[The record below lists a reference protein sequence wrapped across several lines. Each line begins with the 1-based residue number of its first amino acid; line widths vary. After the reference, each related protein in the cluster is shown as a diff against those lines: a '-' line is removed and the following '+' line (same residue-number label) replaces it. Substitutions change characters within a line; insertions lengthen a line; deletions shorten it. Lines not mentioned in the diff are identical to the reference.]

1 MALHALE
8 SLSTTA
14 PGLSPEEKLLRRF
27 ATRQRSLVEPD
38 LQLVANDH
46 WNFDVRGFNPG
57 GNHGSFFRI
66 STHSTL
72 MFSGGNKTG
81 IPHAT
86 VIDEPYDSLSFV
98 PTVLALTG
106 QLGDDN
112 HPVPQLQKKGFRRF
126 PAPPIKEVLRNRQHQ
141 GTPRP

>member
-1 MALHALE
+1 M
-8 SLSTTA
+8 
-14 PGLSPEEKLLRRF
+14 
-27 ATRQRSLVEPD
+27 
-38 LQLVANDH
+38 
-46 WNFDVRGFNPG
+46 RGFNPG
-57 GNHGSFFRI
+57 GNHGAFFRI

-81 IPHAT
+81 IPRAT
-86 VIDEPYDSLSFV
+86 VIDEPYDTMSFV

-112 HPVPQLQKKGFRRF
+112 RPVTRLEEKGFRRF
-126 PAPPIKEVLRNRQHQ
+126 YAPPIKEVLRDRQRQ